1 MEEVFL
7 FFNHKH
13 LLEIDRLDHNEY
25 FIIDTR
31 KEVCIM
37 STINIA
43 LLGFGTVGKGVYE
56 TIESHQE
63 RLQFFLGKPVKVVA
77 VLVRDL
83 AKHEL
88 SEKGIL
94 LTDNFEEVIQLNE
107 LDVVIDAIV
116 GKEPGYT
123 YVKRSIERGCHVI
136 TANKEMFAHHGQEL
150 LSLAKDH
157 HVSVGFEATVGGGI
171 PVIQTLRKLLNI
183 NVVTKVEG
191 IINGTSNFILTSMR
205 EEGLHFE
212 ETLALAQEKGY
223 AEADPT
229 NDIEGFDAYYKA
241 LVLSNVVFGEL
252 PQKEDIVRK
261 GIRNITQEQIQTA
274 ASLGLKFKHIV
285 KLEKQAGKIQCEVQP
300 VLVSVS
306 HPFYSV
312 EGVQNA
318 VSIDADLVENISLV
332 GPGAGKFPTA
342 SAVIEDLLHLYQEQ
356 KPFFFSQEVNT
367 NDQQEEGE
375 AAEWIIFKQSIDHS
389 SLPQTL
395 GKVEQLNE
403 RVLYIKGKEED
414 IKRFGRENPDV
425 AIYPIEG
432 DFQPLKEQV
441 YA

>member
-1 MEEVFL
+1 MTAL
-7 FFNHKH
+7 
-13 LLEIDRLDHNEY
+13 
-25 FIIDTR
+25 
-31 KEVCIM
+31 
-37 STINIA
+37 NIA

-56 TIESHQE
+56 IIQTHQE

-77 VLVRDL
+77 ILVRDL
-83 AKHEL
+83 AKHQL
-88 SEKGIL
+88 SDGDIL
-94 LTDNFEEVIQLNE
+94 LTDRFEDVIQLNE

-157 HVSVGFEATVGGGI
+157 DVAVGFEATVGGGI

-183 NVVTKVEG
+183 NEVRKVEG

-212 ETLALAQEKGY
+212 KTLAIAQEKGY

-252 PQKEDIVRK
+252 PQEEDTIRK
-261 GIRNITQEQIQTA
+261 GITSITQDQIQTA
-274 ASLGLKFKHIV
+274 ASLGLKFKHTV
-285 KLEKQAGKIQCEVQP
+285 KLDKQAGKIQCKVQP
-300 VLVSVS
+300 VLVSAS

-318 VSIDADLVENISLV
+318 VSIDADLVGNISLA

-356 KPFFFSQEVNT
+356 TPAFFSQEVKT
-367 NDQQEEGE
+367 NDQVEESGQ
-375 AAEWIIFKQSIDHS
+375 WLIFNQQVDL
-389 SLPQTL
+389 SLFLQTFEEI
-395 GKVEQLNE
+395 EQLSE
-403 RVLYIKGKEED
+403 KVLYLKADEANIRAFEGQHPEV
-414 IKRFGRENPDV
+414 IV
-425 AIYPIEG
+425 YPVEG
-432 DFQPLKEQV
+432 GFQPLKQKV
-441 YA
+441 FA